1 MAIFNSYVSLPE
13 GRIYEAHACSFS
25 VASNFII
32 FYTVLKLAV
41 LQFEQKIT
49 GEPVMPWL
57 RHLWPLKLLK
67 LATVNRTVASHRRV
81 FQGWQ
86 QGVVATRPASSTR
99 FQLYH
104 VISHCIQFYSSI
116 PMENPQFFFITILWF
131 IPRKISR
138 SHEVFLTWRII
149 PLR

>member
-49 GEPVMPWL
+49 GEPVMP
-57 RHLWPLKLLK
+57 
-67 LATVNRTVASHRRV
+67 
-81 FQGWQ
+81 
-86 QGVVATRPASSTR
+86 
-99 FQLYH
+99 
-104 VISHCIQFYSSI
+104 
-116 PMENPQFFFITILWF
+116 
-131 IPRKISR
+131 
-138 SHEVFLTWRII
+138 
-149 PLR
+149 